1 MTGPGAAA
9 ITVLGSIN
17 MDLVV
22 TCSSLPQP
30 GQTLLGKGFATIC
43 GGKGANQAIAV
54 ARGGGQVQLIGAVG
68 DDGFGAELLANL
80 VGNGVHTGFVRR
92 HSGPSGIAAIAVDDN
107 GENTIVV
114 VSGANGSMGTLTAG
128 EQEVIGESALVV
140 CQLEIPMDTVVHA
153 GAIVAANGKP
163 LLLNPSPVQT
173 LSWALLSN
181 TSLLVLNEGEAAQ
194 LGAAAVEEVQHV
206 VTTLGGAG
214 AHYRGPDGQQFTV
227 PAPRVRAVD
236 TTGAGDA
243 FTGALA
249 VAWVEGK
256 PPLQSV
262 QWACAAGALAATTA
276 GASVS
281 APYRSAIAE
290 LVATTYRAL

>member
-1 MTGPGAAA
+1 MTGPSAAA

-22 TCSSLPQP
+22 TTAFLPQP

-43 GGKGANQAIAV
+43 GGKGANQAIAA
-54 ARGGGQVQLIGAVG
+54 ARAGGQVRLIGAVG
-68 DDGFGAELLANL
+68 DDGFGTELVANL
-80 VGNGVHTGFVRR
+80 VANGVLTGYVRR
-92 HSGPSGIAAIAVDDN
+92 HPGPSGIAAIAVDDN
-107 GENTIVV
+107 AENTIVV
-114 VSGANGSMGTLTAG
+114 VSGANGSMRTLTAG
-128 EQEVIGESALVV
+128 EQEVLGESALVV

-181 TSLLVLNEGEAAQ
+181 TAMLVLNEGEAAD
-194 LGAAAVEEVQHV
+194 LGAAAVADVQHV
-206 VTTLGGAG
+206 ITTLGAAG

-227 PAPRVRAVD
+227 PAPAVRAID

-256 PPLQSV
+256 PALRSV

-281 APYRSAIAE
+281 APSRSAIDE
-290 LVATTYRAL
+290 LVAATY